1 MAQLEIRDAE
11 RVRILVELSSDPMPL
26 GFDAEGRVA
35 WGRGRVARPL
45 AEVTGDLLREGDSER
60 RLEPGETIRLEG
72 LEIVYH
78 PSGEMGTDVR
88 AAALSEIGNLLWTV
102 ERPGDLFGRVLDA
115 LSRVLHL
122 RRAALALL
130 DDDEDLKVRAAR
142 GEGLSLNQTITRAV
156 MESGAAILTSEA
168 AVHEDTDDEITFD
181 VRSILCAPLRHK
193 GESQGVLYADNEGR
207 SSSFSNE
214 ELDFAAALAHLTSF
228 ALANLT
234 RTERLQEE
242 NILLRQRLSGGGQ
255 QELPSQPMR
264 EIGKKIEKV
273 AGFDATVLITGES
286 GVGKE
291 MVAREIHRRSP
302 RREGAFV
309 AVNCAAIP
317 ETLLE
322 SELFGY
328 APQSA
333 ISGADPKGRAGK
345 FEQADNGTIFL
356 DEIAE
361 MKPELQTK
369 LLRVLQDKKVDRLHD
384 TVSRDV
390 DVRIVV
396 ATNQQLERRVEE
408 GRFRE
413 DLYYRLNVVA
423 IEVPPLRERR
433 EDIPVLA
440 EFFVR
445 TYPGPE
451 ELRKARISRAVAR
464 ALEACDWPGNVREL
478 KNCIEQALILGDG
491 KTIRLKDLPPA
502 VRQASKADGRGRAED
517 LVSLAEVEKNHIAAV
532 LNATGWN
539 KAKSARVLGISKPT
553 LYEKIRVFDL
563 QPEP

>member
-1 MAQLEIRDAE
+1 
-11 RVRILVELSSDPMPL
+11 
-26 GFDAEGRVA
+26 
-35 WGRGRVARPL
+35 
-45 AEVTGDLLREGDSER
+45 
-60 RLEPGETIRLEG
+60 
-72 LEIVYH
+72 
-78 PSGEMGTDVR
+78 
-88 AAALSEIGNLLWTV
+88 
-102 ERPGDLFGRVLDA
+102 
-115 LSRVLHL
+115 
-122 RRAALALL
+122 LALL
-130 DDDEDLKVRAAR
+130 DDDEDLKVRGAR
-142 GEGLSLNQTITRAV
+142 GEGLSLNETITRAV

-181 VRSILCAPLRHK
+181 VRSILCAPLRHE
-193 GESQGVLYADNEGR
+193 GEAQGVLYTDNEGR
-207 SSSFSNE
+207 SNSFSND

-234 RTERLQEE
+234 RTERLEEE
-242 NILLRQRLSGGGQ
+242 NILLRQRLSGGGH
-255 QELPSQPMR
+255 QELPSRPML

-451 ELRKARISRAVAR
+451 ELRKAKISRAVAR
-464 ALEACDWPGNVREL
+464 ALEVCDWPGNVREL

-502 VRQASKADGRGRAED
+502 VRQASKSDGRGEE
-517 LVSLAEVEKNHIAAV
+517 LVSLAEVERDHIAAV

-553 LYEKIRVFDL
+553 LYEKIRIYGL